1 MLNNK
6 KFTKTNIAAAIILG
20 TFMLSGCSATRQA
33 GKDYNTSRT
42 AVNGYA
48 EAANS
53 VAPADLFS
61 TTDDFYVDKNPIT
74 TVGFDDS
81 ASKLPPMFQQ
91 KMIMNI
97 QDSTP
102 LSEVASKITRL
113 SGKTI
118 NIQQDV
124 LDGTAGEIGQ
134 MIGNK
139 GDGKS
144 GSSSSGGGGGSNSSG
159 SKDPLYVSDI
169 VYNGTLGGLL
179 DVVTGKL
186 NLAWRWDG
194 EQIQIYRYE
203 TKMFRLNAL
212 AGVAQMSASLNTASS
227 TNSGGGGSSGA
238 TASSNQTGTSG
249 QNTQIDSVTS
259 IWEDVGSALQA
270 SLSPKGTMSMVP
282 SAGTITVKDAPSV
295 LRTIESQIREFNK
308 IYSKQVLLQIQVYQV
323 EMSDEDNYGVDWSSA
338 WAWANNKFGISVATT
353 GNTTGSGTTFKLSG
367 SGGSLSNASAAV
379 QALSTLG
386 KTSLVTSGSVI
397 SLNGQTVPLNVSRE
411 VAYLQSSSTTVS
423 GDSGVSS
430 ASLTPGLITE
440 GFAMNFT
447 PRVTDG
453 NNVIMRYTVD
463 LSSIEKIADFSTP
476 DGSSTI
482 QLPQRLVRNFMQN
495 VSVKSGETLVLT
507 GFQQVQGQDTSSGVG
522 SSKLWFLGGKKAANS
537 TNRTIVIIV
546 TPYITQ

>member
-1 MLNNK
+1 MLKK
-6 KFTKTNIAAAIILG
+6 KFNKNISVALVLG
-20 TFMLSGCSATRQA
+20 TMLLSGCSATRQA
-33 GKDYNTSRT
+33 ADDYKTTGDIAGK
-42 AVNGYA
+42 YA
-48 EAANS
+48 NAGSN

-61 TTDDFYVDKNPIT
+61 KSSDFYVDKKPIT
-74 TVGFDDS
+74 TIGFDDS
-81 ASKLPPMFQQ
+81 AQKLPAMFQQ
-91 KMIMNI
+91 KASMNI
-97 QDSTP
+97 QSATP
-102 LSEVASKITRL
+102 LSEIAARITRI
-113 SGKTI
+113 SGKI
-118 NIQQDV
+118 VNIQQDV

-139 GDGKS
+139 GGATAGGGAGGG
-144 GSSSSGGGGGSNSSG
+144 GSSSSSSG
-159 SKDPLYVSDI
+159 EKDPLIVSD
-169 VYNGTLGGLL
+169 VVFDGNLAGLL

-194 EQIQIYRYE
+194 QQIQIYRYE

-212 AGVAQMSASLNTASS
+212 AGVAQMTASLNTASS
-227 TNSGGGGSSGA
+227 TNGSGGGDGT
-238 TASSNQTGTSG
+238 TASANQTGTSG
-249 QNTQIDSVTS
+249 QNTQIDAVTS
-259 IWEDVGSALQA
+259 IWEDVGAALQA

-282 SAGTITVKDAPSV
+282 SAGTITVKDTANV
-295 LRTIESQIREFNK
+295 LRTIESQVSEYNK
-308 IYSKQVLLQIQVYQV
+308 IYSKQVLLNVQVYQV
-323 EMSDEDNYGVDWSSA
+323 ERSADDDYGVDWSAA
-338 WAWANNKFGISVATT
+338 WKWANGKYGISVSTS
-353 GNTTGSGTTFKLSG
+353 GNTGTGSGTTFKLSG
-367 SGGSLSNASAAV
+367 SGGALESATAAV

-430 ASLTPGLITE
+430 STLTPGLVTE

-453 NNVIMRYTVD
+453 NNIIMRYTVD
-463 LSSIEKIADFSTP
+463 LSSIEKITDFSTP

-507 GFQQVQGQDTSSGVG
+507 GFQQVGGNDTSSGIG
-522 SSKLWFLGGKKAANS
+522 SSWAWFLGGAKKANA

-546 TPYITQ
+546 TPFVTQ

>member
-6 KFTKTNIAAAIILG
+6 KFTKKNIAAAIMLG

-33 GKDYNTSRT
+33 GKDYNTSRGV
-42 AVNGYA
+42 VNKYA
-48 EAANS
+48 ESANS

-61 TTDDFYVDKNPIT
+61 KTDDFYVDKKPIT
-74 TVGFDDS
+74 TIGFDDD
-81 ASKLPPMFQQ
+81 AQKLPPMFQQ
-91 KMIMNI
+91 KAVMNI
-97 QDSTP
+97 QDPTP
-102 LSEVASKITRL
+102 LAEVASKITRL

-144 GSSSSGGGGGSNSSG
+144 GSSSSGGGGGSTSSG
-159 SKDPLYVSDI
+159 TKDPLYVSDV

-212 AGVAQMSASLNTASS
+212 AGVAQMTASLNTASS
-227 TNSGGGGSSGA
+227 TTGSSGGSSG
-238 TASSNQTGTSG
+238 TTSSANQTGTSG
-249 QNTQIDSVTS
+249 QNTQIDAVTS

-323 EMSDEDNYGVDWSSA
+323 EMSDEDAYGVDWSSA
-338 WAWANNKFGISVATT
+338 WAWANNKFGVSVSTT
-353 GNTTGSGTTFKLSG
+353 GNTSGSGTTFKLSG
-367 SGGSLSNASAAV
+367 SGGSLTSASAAI

-430 ASLTPGLITE
+430 QSLTPGLITE

-453 NNVIMRYTVD
+453 NNIIMRYTVD
-463 LSSIEKIADFSTP
+463 LSSIEKITDFSSS

-495 VSVKSGETLVLT
+495 VSVRSGETLVLT
-507 GFQQVQGQDTSSGVG
+507 GFQQVQGQDTSSGIG
-522 SSKLWFLGGKKAANS
+522 SSKLWFLGGSKAANS

>member
-1 MLNNK
+1 MLKK
-6 KFTKTNIAAAIILG
+6 KFNKNISVALVLG
-20 TFMLSGCSATRQA
+20 TMLLSGCSATRQA
-33 GKDYNTSRT
+33 ADDYKTTGDIAGK
-42 AVNGYA
+42 YA
-48 EAANS
+48 NAGSN

-61 TTDDFYVDKNPIT
+61 KSSDFYVDKKPIT
-74 TVGFDDS
+74 TIGFDDS
-81 ASKLPPMFQQ
+81 AQKLPAMFQQ
-91 KMIMNI
+91 KASMNI
-97 QDSTP
+97 QSATP
-102 LSEVASKITRL
+102 LSEIAARITRI
-113 SGKTI
+113 SGKI
-118 NIQQDV
+118 VNIQQDV

-139 GDGKS
+139 GGATAGGS
-144 GSSSSGGGGGSNSSG
+144 AGGGSSSSSSG
-159 SKDPLYVSDI
+159 EKDPLIVSD
-169 VYNGTLGGLL
+169 VVFDGNLAGLL

-194 EQIQIYRYE
+194 QQIQIYRYE

-212 AGVAQMSASLNTASS
+212 AGVAQMTASLNTASS
-227 TNSGGGGSSGA
+227 TNGSGGGDGT
-238 TASSNQTGTSG
+238 TASANQTGTSG
-249 QNTQIDSVTS
+249 QNTQIDAVTS
-259 IWEDVGSALQA
+259 IWEDVGAALQA

-282 SAGTITVKDAPSV
+282 SAGTITVKDTANV
-295 LRTIESQIREFNK
+295 LRTIESQVSEYNK
-308 IYSKQVLLQIQVYQV
+308 IYSKQVLLNVQVYQV
-323 EMSDEDNYGVDWSSA
+323 ERSADDDYGVDWSAA
-338 WAWANNKFGISVATT
+338 WKWANGKYGISVSTS
-353 GNTTGSGTTFKLSG
+353 GNTGTGSGTTFKLSG
-367 SGGSLSNASAAV
+367 SGGALESATAAV

-430 ASLTPGLITE
+430 STLTPGLVTE

-453 NNVIMRYTVD
+453 NNIIMRYTVD
-463 LSSIEKIADFSTP
+463 LSSIEKITDFSTP

-507 GFQQVQGQDTSSGVG
+507 GFQQVGGNDTSSGIG
-522 SSKLWFLGGKKAANS
+522 SSWAWFLGGAKKANA

-546 TPYITQ
+546 TPFVTQ

>member
-1 MLNNK
+1 MLKKKINK
-6 KFTKTNIAAAIILG
+6 KIGMALTLGAI
-20 TFMLSGCSATRQA
+20 MVLSGCSATRQA
-33 GKDYNTSRT
+33 AKDYKTTGNTAGT
-42 AVNGYA
+42 LA
-48 EAANS
+48 ESGTS

-61 TTDDFYVDKNPIT
+61 KSSDFYVDKKPIT
-74 TVGFDDS
+74 TIGFDDS
-81 ASKLPPMFQQ
+81 AQKLPVMFQQ
-91 KMIMNI
+91 KASMNI
-97 QDSTP
+97 QSSTP
-102 LSEVASKITRL
+102 LSEIAARITRI
-113 SGKTI
+113 SGKLV

-139 GDGKS
+139 GGA
-144 GSSSSGGGGGSNSSG
+144 SSGGGGGGGGGSSSG
-159 SKDPLYVSDI
+159 EKDPLIVTDV
-169 VYNGTLGGLL
+169 VYNGNLAGLL
-179 DVVTGKL
+179 DVVTSKL

-194 EQIQIYRYE
+194 QQIQIYRYE

-227 TNSGGGGSSGA
+227 TTGSGGGETT
-238 TASSNQTGTSG
+238 TASAAQTGTSG
-249 QNTQIDSVTS
+249 QNTQIDAVTS
-259 IWEDVGSALQA
+259 IWEDVGAALQA

-282 SAGTITVKDAPSV
+282 SAGTITVKDTATV
-295 LRTIESQIREFNK
+295 LKNIESQVSEYNK
-308 IYSKQVLLQIQVYQV
+308 IYSKQVLLNVQVYQV
-323 EMSDEDNYGVDWSSA
+323 ERSDEDNYGIDWDAA
-338 WAWANNKFGISVATT
+338 WKWADGKYGISVSTT
-353 GNTTGSGTTFKLSG
+353 GNTGTGTSGTTFKVSG
-367 SGGSLSNASAAV
+367 SGGSLQSANAAV

-430 ASLTPGLITE
+430 STLTPGLVTE

-453 NNVIMRYTVD
+453 NNIIMRYTVD
-463 LSSIEKIADFSTP
+463 LSSIEKITDYTTE
-476 DGSSTI
+476 DGSSSI

-507 GFQQVQGQDTSSGVG
+507 GFQQVSGQDTSSGIG
-522 SSKLWFLGGKKAANS
+522 SSKIWFLGGSKKANS

-546 TPYITQ
+546 TPFITQ